1 MSREKEDTVYIHDR
15 GELSL
20 KVLDYKTNYL
30 ILVDLQVEGV
40 LALTNIGELRL
51 PISARAPL

>member
-20 KVLDYKTNYL
+20 KVLDYKTYL